1 MIRIDRPTDCCG
13 CEACAQ
19 RCPKQC
25 IAMCADAEGF
35 LYPRIDT
42 AACIDCGLCEQVCPV
57 LRPAAPRTPT
67 AVYAAKNPDERI
79 RMESSSGGVFTL
91 LAERTIRAGG
101 VVFGARFDEAWEVV
115 HDSTETIEGLAAFR
129 GSKYVQSRIG
139 TSFARAEEFLKQ
151 GRQVLFSGTPCQ
163 IAGLNRFLRRS
174 YDNLLTVDVVCHG
187 VPSPLVW
194 RRYLDEIGGGG
205 ISRISMR
212 DKSTGW
218 ADYSIRID
226 ANGRN
231 AVCEPAARNVYMR
244 GFLADLY
251 LRPICHVC
259 PAKSGRSGSDLMLG
273 DFWGIADCA
282 PEIAD
287 DKGITLL
294 MVNTPRSAPF
304 VEAAPLDLH
313 LRTYAQA
320 IARNPAIRA
329 SARRPKKRPL
339 FWKEAGPAGDI
350 TAPIERTLDAM
361 RPSRIERVFLSLR
374 YRIGK
379 IMHR

>member
-1 MIRIDRPTDCCG
+1 
-13 CEACAQ
+13 
-19 RCPKQC
+19 
-25 IAMCADAEGF
+25 
-35 LYPRIDT
+35 
-42 AACIDCGLCEQVCPV
+42 
-57 LRPAAPRTPT
+57 
-67 AVYAAKNPDERI
+67 
-79 RMESSSGGVFTL
+79 
-91 LAERTIRAGG
+91 
-101 VVFGARFDEAWEVV
+101 
-115 HDSTETIEGLAAFR
+115 
-129 GSKYVQSRIG
+129 
-139 TSFARAEEFLKQ
+139 
-151 GRQVLFSGTPCQ
+151 
-163 IAGLNRFLRRS
+163 
-174 YDNLLTVDVVCHG
+174 
-187 VPSPLVW
+187 
-194 RRYLDEIGGGG
+194 
-205 ISRISMR
+205 MR